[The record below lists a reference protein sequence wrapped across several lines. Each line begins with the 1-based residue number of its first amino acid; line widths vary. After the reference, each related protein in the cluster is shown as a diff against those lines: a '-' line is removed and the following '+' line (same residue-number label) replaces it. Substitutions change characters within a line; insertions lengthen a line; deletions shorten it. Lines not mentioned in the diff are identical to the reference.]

1 MRKRTMSKRFVVEG
15 AWLEGNDG
23 SPVTRDFVVAE
34 DEDAAAALVE
44 SVRGKMEPWQSDVVM
59 EFERFIETESAI
71 LREMT
76 TMSLQDVEASWL
88 NTKECLGV
96 DEGEEDEK
104 EDEKEDDK
112 DEEGEEDNIRRAL
125 AWKKAAEAKLP

>member
-1 MRKRTMSKRFVVEG
+1 MSNLNILKRFVVEG

-96 DEGEEDEK
+96 DEEDEEDAAMEAQT
-104 EDEKEDDK
+104 DD
-112 DEEGEEDNIRRAL
+112 DEGE
-125 AWKKAAEAKLP
+125 